1 MASKKRLFIEMGV
14 MTLLIGVTFS
24 ILLRQCDLRDILT
37 TIRSAD
43 ASYLALAIGCMVLF
57 VFCGGWC
64 VRVFFQSMGEKMSV
78 GRCFRYSLTELF
90 FSAITPSS
98 TGGQPMQAVVMVDDG
113 YSATATTAVL
123 LAVAGLYKCAMLAIF
138 FIIYALNRAFLQ
150 PQLSGMYILFLLGVA
165 ANVILIAIIL
175 MGLFCRKLVNALSAK
190 FLNLLLR
197 MKILKNPERAVERL
211 NYRLN
216 SFHECADFMR
226 KHPLT
231 VFRSFLITLLQRL
244 SVLMVPYL
252 VYRAL
257 GLSGIGVWQ
266 IMGLQLILLVSS
278 DMIPLPGS
286 VGVSESLFL
295 VLYDAIFGKTLLYSA
310 IMLCRGISFYL
321 LLIVSGCSV
330 LFTRYLNLRRKCR
343 A

>member
-1 MASKKRLFIEMGV
+1 
-14 MTLLIGVTFS
+14 
-24 ILLRQCDLRDILT
+24 
-37 TIRSAD
+37 
-43 ASYLALAIGCMVLF
+43 
-57 VFCGGWC
+57 
-64 VRVFFQSMGEKMSV
+64 
-78 GRCFRYSLTELF
+78 
-90 FSAITPSS
+90 
-98 TGGQPMQAVVMVDDG
+98 
-113 YSATATTAVL
+113 
-123 LAVAGLYKCAMLAIF
+123 
-138 FIIYALNRAFLQ
+138 
-150 PQLSGMYILFLLGVA
+150 
-165 ANVILIAIIL
+165 
-175 MGLFCRKLVNALSAK
+175 
-190 FLNLLLR
+190 
-197 MKILKNPERAVERL
+197 
-211 NYRLN
+211 
-216 SFHECADFMR
+216 
-226 KHPLT
+226 
-231 VFRSFLITLLQRL
+231 
-244 SVLMVPYL
+244 MVPYL